1 MIKDPSLPFLFL
13 KTASLVVLLSFFSC
27 SSETPEGI
35 DTSAV
40 SNSSSAEGKRSDE
53 APDIKFDEEEFDFGK
68 IIQGEKVSHSF
79 FFRNTGNKNLIISSA
94 SGSCGCTVP
103 EWPKEPILPGQSNK
117 IEVIFSSEGKSG
129 YQEKT
134 ITVVTNC
141 EPSTRVIRIKCEI
154 IVAETAR

>member
-1 MIKDPSLPFLFL
+1 MKTLVTPILTFSL
-13 KTASLVVLLSFFSC
+13 SVLLLVGAISC
-27 SSETPEGI
+27 QTEADRSL

-40 SNSSSAEGKRSDE
+40 SVSSSAEGKSTE
-53 APDIKFDEEEFDFGK
+53 LPEIKFNEDEFDFGK

-79 FFRNTGNKNLIISSA
+79 YFRNTGKKNLIISSA

-103 EWPKEPILPGQSNK
+103 EWPKEPILPGESGK
-117 IEVIFSSEGKSG
+117 IDVIFSSDGKSG

-134 ITVVTNC
+134 VTVVTNG
-141 EPSTRVIRIKCEI
+141 EPATRVIRIKCEI

>member
-1 MIKDPSLPFLFL
+1 MIKTSSSPPLLLKFVSL
-13 KTASLVVLLSFFSC
+13 LVFVLLLSC
-27 SSETPEGI
+27 SSKTPEGI

-40 SNSSSAEGKRSDE
+40 SNSSSAEGKSSE
-53 APDIKFDEEEFDFGK
+53 VPDIKFDEEEFDFGK

-79 FFRNTGNKNLIISSA
+79 FFRNTGSKNLIISSA

>member
-1 MIKDPSLPFLFL
+1 MIQTNTSAIHKLTLLTLTLFCV
-13 KTASLVVLLSFFSC
+13 LVSC
-27 SSETPEGI
+27 SPETSEGI

-40 SNSSSAEGKRSDE
+40 SNSSSAEGKSSDV
-53 APDIKFDEEEFDFGK
+53 PNIKFDEEEFDFGK
-68 IIQGEKVSHSF
+68 IIQGEKVSHAF

-134 ITVVTNC
+134 VTVVTNC

>member
-1 MIKDPSLPFLFL
+1 MI
-13 KTASLVVLLSFFSC
+13 TAHSLLSPFFKFVSLFVFIFMLSC
-27 SSETPEGI
+27 TSKTPEGI

-40 SNSSSAEGKRSDE
+40 SNSSSAEGKTSDV
-53 APDIKFDEEEFDFGK
+53 PDIKFDEEEFDFGK

-79 FFRNTGNKNLIISSA
+79 FFRNTGTKNLIISSA

>member
-1 MIKDPSLPFLFL
+1 MIKSNFLYSFIL
-13 KTASLVVLLSFFSC
+13 KTAVVVVMISSASC
-27 SSETPEGI
+27 SSENPEGI
-35 DTSAV
+35 NTSAV
-40 SNSSSAEGKRSDE
+40 SNSSSAEGKSDDIPE
-53 APDIKFDEEEFDFGK
+53 IKFDEEEFDFGK

-134 ITVVTNC
+134 VTVVTNC

>member
-1 MIKDPSLPFLFL
+1 MIKTNFPNLLFL
-13 KTASLVVLLSFFSC
+13 KTLVLVVFISTASC

-35 DTSAV
+35 NTSAV
-40 SNSSSAEGKRSDE
+40 SNSSSAEGKSDE
-53 APDIKFDEEEFDFGK
+53 RPDIKFDEEEFDFGK

-79 FFRNTGNKNLIISSA
+79 FFRNTGTKNLIISSA

-103 EWPKEPILPGQSNK
+103 EWPKEPILPEQSNK

-134 ITVVTNC
+134 VTVVTNC